1 LKVRIALAVAVALLF
16 AGAVAATY
24 AVAFATDTGRR
35 ADARVFN
42 RIGRGDQ
49 SELRR
54 EIRRFG
60 HRIGGHKLNV
70 IAVIGVA
77 LAGAA
82 LALLS
87 LLGRTRLRGPLIVV
101 LIGGAIGT
109 TEIIKPPLGDWG
121 RRLAPLRVAT
131 DAFPSGHATI
141 AMAIVLAG
149 VMAVPASARLLATI
163 CGALLA
169 TILGLLIVVG
179 GLHPPSDIVG
189 GYFVSGGWAALL
201 TPFVRAPKE
210 RAGADEHGHPRLRG
224 FGIGAVALVALAF
237 AAAVAVYVEY
247 IFGVHQT
254 LLFLVSGLAL
264 VSLVVVAVV
273 GALADLEG
281 TARISAATLRP
292 RRGVRA
298 A

>member
-16 AGAVAATY
+16 SGAVAATY
-24 AVAFATDTGRR
+24 AVAFATDAGRR

-42 RIGRGDQ
+42 RLGRGDQ
-49 SELRR
+49 SELRTEVR
-54 EIRRFG
+54 KFA

-77 LAGAA
+77 VAGAA

-87 LLGRTRLRGPLIVV
+87 LLGRTRLRGTLIVV
-101 LIGGAIGT
+101 LIGGAIAT

-121 RRLAPLRVAT
+121 RHLAPLRVAT
-131 DAFPSGHATI
+131 DAFPSGHATL

-149 VMAVPASARLLATI
+149 VMAVPARARLAVTI

-169 TILGLLIVVG
+169 TILGLLIVVA
-179 GLHPPSDIVG
+179 GLHPPSDVVG
-189 GYFVSGGWAALL
+189 AYFVAGAWGALL

-210 RAGADEHGHPRLRG
+210 QAATEPHRHPRARG
-224 FGIGAVALVALAF
+224 LGIGALALAALAF
-237 AAAVAVYVEY
+237 AAAVAIYVEY
-247 IFGVHQT
+247 IFGLHRT
-254 LLFLVSGLAL
+254 LLFLVSGLVL

-273 GALADLEG
+273 GALADLAE
-281 TARISAATLRP
+281 TPRI
-292 RRGVRA
+292 
-298 A
+298 